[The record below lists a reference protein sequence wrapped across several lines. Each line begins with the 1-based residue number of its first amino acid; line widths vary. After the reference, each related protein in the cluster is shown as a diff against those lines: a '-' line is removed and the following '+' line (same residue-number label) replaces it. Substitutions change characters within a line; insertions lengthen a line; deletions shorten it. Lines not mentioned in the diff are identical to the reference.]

1 MDDRNE
7 MPPIDEELHR
17 AMENLL
23 RKQVPCRRVHFLLIF
38 QIGRASCRERV

>member
-17 AMENLL
+17 AMEDLL
-23 RKQVPCRRVHFLLIF
+23 WKQVQCRRVHFLLIF
-38 QIGRASCRERV
+38 LSVVCFGMWLG